1 MKLISLFFFLV
12 LPACASQKLNAVSDN
27 LERAGRQPAQVSSNS
42 DCFLSLNTSRQNVI
56 EAKNLEALPRNQ
68 VRLML
73 ANSRPIV
80 QVVQL
85 KSSDERYRLVFD
97 DSGIPNGTDVRTE
110 IMLRIFDGSK
120 QLLSLGTS
128 RASLSSINLDLADQ
142 SQEARPDGMISGGL
156 NLYCRRHP

>member
-1 MKLISLFFFLV
+1 MNYLSLLFFII
-12 LPACASQKLNAVSDN
+12 LPACASQKLKDVADTS
-27 LERAGRQPAQVSSNS
+27 EHAIRQPAEASSNS
-42 DCFLSLNTSRQNVI
+42 DCFLSLNASRQNVI
-56 EAKNLEALPRNQ
+56 EAKNLESLSRTQ

-80 QVVQL
+80 SVVQL
-85 KSSDERYRLVFD
+85 KSGDEKYRLVFD

-120 QLLSLGTS
+120 QILSLGTS

-142 SQEARPDGMISGGL
+142 NQDARPDGMIAGGL
-156 NLYCRRHP
+156 NLYCRKHP